1 MVSACLPPT
10 LRTRAGRLCGLG
22 LLLVSPLLT
31 AGGDES
37 LFQRIGGMPM
47 LQTIVDEL
55 IDEVAADPALNRSFH
70 KVNLQR
76 VKDLLTEQLC
86 ELAGGP
92 CEYTGENMTLVHAGQ
107 NITEKEFNGMV
118 ESLIAIMQRERIGIR
133 ERNELLRLL
142 APMKRE
148 VVTR

>member
-1 MVSACLPPT
+1 MVSARLSPA
-10 LRTRAGRLCGLG
+10 LHTRAGRLCGLG
-22 LLLVSPLLT
+22 LLLVLPLL
-31 AGGDES
+31 ASAADDS
-37 LFQRIGGMPM
+37 LYERIGGMPM
-47 LQTIVDEL
+47 LQAIVDEL
-55 IDEVAADPALNRSFH
+55 IDEVASDPALNQSFN
-70 KVNLQR
+70 KVNLRR
-76 VKDLLTEQLC
+76 VKDLLAEQLC
-86 ELAGGP
+86 ELTGGP

-118 ESLIAIMQRERIGIR
+118 EALVGIMQRRRIGIR